1 MKHPTLHCLLHP
13 FLNILNLKLS
23 FLSTRA
29 EIANYLI
36 VTVVRGEGM
45 VSLRSKGPF
54 KGMKGPYDFFLV
66 ASFPFSPVKIRI
78 MDYDPT

>member
-1 MKHPTLHCLLHP
+1 
-13 FLNILNLKLS
+13 
-23 FLSTRA
+23 
-29 EIANYLI
+29 
-36 VTVVRGEGM
+36 M